1 MHRLQGVWAIM
12 ATPFDEG
19 GRLDLDSLR
28 SLVDFQVQAGVDGL
42 TILGVMGEAHKL
54 TDAERVQVVR
64 TTIDAARG
72 RVPVAVGVSHTGTD
86 VAVQLAREAEAAGA
100 ASVMAA
106 APTNLANLDAVA
118 EYYRRVAAAVKIPV
132 IVQDEPNATK
142 VLLPASFLVR
152 VCEEL
157 PGARTIKLEDPP
169 TPAKLSQIRN
179 LTKLDLD
186 IFGGLGG
193 TFFLEELN
201 RGACGTMTG
210 FAFPEILVAIHR
222 HFVTGRREQARDVFY
237 RYLPYIRFEGQALLG
252 LAIRKEVLRLR
263 GAIACSAIRHP
274 GMKLDPGTREELLSM
289 LDHLEL
295 RPGSLKLD

>member
-1 MHRLQGVWAIM
+1 MQRLRGVWAIM
-12 ATPFDEG
+12 ATPFDEA

-28 SLVDFQVQAGVDGL
+28 SLVDFEIQAGVDGL

-54 TDAERVQVVR
+54 TDAERDQVVR

-100 ASVMAA
+100 AAVMAA
-106 APTNLANLDAVA
+106 PPTNVTNLDAVA
-118 EYYRRVAAAVKIPV
+118 EYYRRVAAAVRIPV

-152 VCEEL
+152 VGEEL
-157 PGARTIKLEDPP
+157 PSARTIKLEDPP

-179 LTKLDLD
+179 LTKLELD

-222 HFVTGRREQARDVFY
+222 HFVAGRRDRARDVFY

-263 GAIACSAIRHP
+263 GAIACGAIRHP

-289 LDHLEL
+289 LEHLEL